1 MRGFATHRLRPYL
14 LLLLITAFV
23 ALIGV
28 RAEAQVSPLWDHYK
42 VYEVF
47 PPTPVSI
54 PVTLIDQFQV
64 SNHVVTD
71 LEKFQNPVTKFH
83 GPLVFQ
89 IYDPNLHYT
98 WWKITPSPF
107 GAYVIASNQFG
118 DRTLQVNDAHY
129 LWNPANKNHSGPLP
143 IANHYKCYDCQ
154 GDPIFQPVGLIDQF
168 DQAGSIW
175 QAQVLYPRL
184 FCNPVVKRLASG
196 QEYRIEDIKQ
206 HYVCYD
212 YQPPDPRV
220 NSATI
225 QDQFIQRTVELYP
238 SRLLCVPT
246 DKIGV
251 TAAGRNTWGK
261 LKVLYR

>member
-1 MRGFATHRLRPYL
+1 MRVLATHRFRPFL
-14 LLLLITAFV
+14 LLLLFTAFV

-47 PPTPVSI
+47 PPIPVSI
-54 PVTLIDQFQV
+54 PVVLIDQFTT
-64 SNHVVTD
+64 SNHLVTE
-71 LEKFQNPVTKFH
+71 LEKFANPVVKIH
-83 GPLVFQ
+83 GPIAYQ
-89 IYDPNLHYT
+89 IYDPSLHYA
-98 WWKITPSPF
+98 WWKITPQPF

-118 DRTLQVNDAHY
+118 DQTLQVNDARY
-129 LWNPANKNHSGPLP
+129 LWNPARKNDPQPLP

-154 GDPIFQPVGLIDQF
+154 GDPVFRSVGLIDQF
-168 DQAGSIW
+168 DHGSIW
-175 QAQVLYPRL
+175 QANVLYPRL
-184 FCNPVVKRLASG
+184 FCNPVVKRLATV
-196 QEYRIEDIKQ
+196 QYPIEDIKQ

-212 YQPPDPRV
+212 FDPPDPRL
-220 NSATI
+220 NSAVI
-225 QDQFIQRTVELYP
+225 WDQFISQRTVELYP

-251 TAAGRNTWGK
+251 TTAGKNTWGK